1 LSLLTVVRQV
11 CPVVGVLLPTSVF
24 SGIASNR
31 TMQEMLVCANEIA
44 QRIATDY
51 RDWTRLRKSAT
62 LVGDGVTAAFNL
74 PADYRRMQ
82 KDGHVWRSI
91 DSKQPMRFVP
101 DTDEWFQRRNANEAD
116 AWGEWTLYGG
126 KIHIHPVMP
135 VGQSAR
141 FTYLDK
147 NCIALAGGGFGEEF
161 LADDDSFVLNE
172 RLLRLGMIWDWKAKK
187 GSPYAEDLSTFED
200 AIRTAMGY
208 DAPAPVLIDNMPIS
222 AYAKVAYPWQLP
234 SS

>member
-1 LSLLTVVRQV
+1 MTLLSVVRQV

-24 SGIASNR
+24 SGLGSNR
-31 TMQEMLVCANEIA
+31 TMQEMLACANEVA

-62 LVGDGVTAAFNL
+62 LIGDGVTEAFNL

-82 KDGHVWRSI
+82 KDGQVWRST
-91 DSKQPMRFVP
+91 DTMAPMRFIP
-101 DTDEWFQRRNANEAD
+101 STDEWFQRRAANRSEGS
-116 AWGEWTLYGG
+116 GEWTLYGG
-126 KIHIHPVMP
+126 QIHIRPIMGSGV
-135 VGQSAR
+135 SAR

-147 NCIALAGGGFGEEF
+147 NCIALAAGGFGEEF
-161 LADDDSFVLNE
+161 MADGDTFVLNE

-200 AIRTAMGY
+200 AIRTAMGF
-208 DAPAPVLIDNMPIS
+208 DAPAPILIDSQPVS
-222 AYAKVAYPWQLP
+222 AYARVAYPWQLP
-234 SS
+234 T